1 MSLLYGGS
9 FSSVF
14 KMFKQRVYEID
25 NDTWSNRG
33 VAWSINVANVST
45 GTSAASDDSLQI
57 SFIPSLSH
65 DNRPIT
71 YKICSWNF
79 SISWSV
85 EIALCDTKS
94 VFVKSSSRSTS
105 CRFDGTRFSVNIF
118 RRCPYQEYNFQKKFV
133 HKYLFVDVR
142 MGNTIF
148 KIKFCVN
155 IFS

>member
-25 NDTWSNRG
+25 NDAWSNRG

-45 GTSAASDDSLQI
+45 GTSTASDDSLQI
-57 SFIPSLSH
+57 SFIPSQSH

-94 VFVKSSSRSTS
+94 VFVKSSSRS
-105 CRFDGTRFSVNIF
+105 RLLDGTRFSVNIF
-118 RRCPYQEYNFQKKFV
+118 RWCPYQEYNFQKK
-133 HKYLFVDVR
+133 LC
-142 MGNTIF
+142 I
-148 KIKFCVN
+148 N
-155 IFS
+155 IFLSMSVWGIQFSK